1 MQNKLHRRPMN
12 YNADSVGNTAIA
24 TTKAPPPRDNMRTK
38 GAGIGTTHD
47 PGHGGIT

>member
-1 MQNKLHRRPMN
+1 MN

-24 TTKAPPPRDNMRTK
+24 TTKAPASHQYAHQ
-38 GAGIGTTHD
+38 GAGNGTNHD